1 MKVEVIAT
9 DEFVAWWTDPEQVD
23 DQCQKAIYAAVELLE
38 REGVALRFPYQSAI
52 EGSKYAFR
60 ELRKAAGP
68 HVLRIIYAFDPARD
82 AVLIIGGDKAGDK
95 RFYEWIIPRAEAIW
109 EQYLRERKDDEKP

>member
-23 DQCQKAIYAAVELLE
+23 DQCKKAIYAAVELLE

-52 EGSKYAFR
+52 EGSKY
-60 ELRKAAGP
+60 AGP

-109 EQYLRERKDDEKP
+109 EQYLRERKVDEKP

>member
-9 DEFVAWWTDPEQVD
+9 DEFVAWWSDPEQVD
-23 DQCQKAIYAAVELLE
+23 EQCKKAIYAAVELLE

-68 HVLRIIYAFDPARD
+68 HVIRIIYAFDPDRD
-82 AVLIIGGDKAGDK
+82 AVLIIGGDKAGDN
-95 RFYEWIIPRAEAIW
+95 RFYERIIPKAEAIW
-109 EQYLRERKDDEKP
+109 EQYLREREVDKEP